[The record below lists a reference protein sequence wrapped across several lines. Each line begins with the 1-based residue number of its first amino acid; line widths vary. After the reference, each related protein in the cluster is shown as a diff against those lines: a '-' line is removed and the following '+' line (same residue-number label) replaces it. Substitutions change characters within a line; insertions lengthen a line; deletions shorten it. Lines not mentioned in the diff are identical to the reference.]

1 MHTLLSKFKN
11 RKIKMYQQKYKSR
24 MLDDNEYSQMLQ
36 SRMQN
41 LLNQYNNEVANL
53 TRIGVTNLGFG
64 QWDSG
69 DNEINIHVNK
79 VHAIQEKM
87 QSTQVLID
95 MLIAE
100 GLQCS
105 TQHN

>member
-1 MHTLLSKFKN
+1 MHILLTKFKN

-24 MLDDNEYSQMLQ
+24 MLDDNEYSQVLQ

-64 QWDSG
+64 QWDDG
-69 DNEINIHVNK
+69 ENKINSHVNK
-79 VHAIQEKM
+79 VSETLEKM
-87 QSTQVLID
+87 QSTQALID
-95 MLIAE
+95 ALTIE
-100 GLQCS
+100 CS
-105 TQHN
+105 QSN

>member
-11 RKIKMYQQKYKSR
+11 RKIKMYQQKYKNR
-24 MLDDNEYSQMLQ
+24 MIDDNEYSQVLQ

-64 QWDSG
+64 QWDNG
-69 DNEINIHVNK
+69 ENKINSHVNK
-79 VHAIQEKM
+79 VSETLEKM
-87 QSTQVLID
+87 QSTQALID
-95 MLIAE
+95 ALTIERA
-100 GLQCS
+100 QS
-105 TQHN
+105 N